1 MQRVI
6 PTNQPSN
13 DQRKSFSARKTIC
26 ASSGVAEQTHPMI
39 PMSSNMMWGQL
50 SDMISFIFAVKLRI
64 YDSQIENRACRDA
77 NHGGIVCVRFQQE
90 TPLQYLPKVGRP
102 HRMDLTTGGA

>member
-1 MQRVI
+1 
-6 PTNQPSN
+6 
-13 DQRKSFSARKTIC
+13 
-26 ASSGVAEQTHPMI
+26 MI
-39 PMSSNMMWGQL
+39 PMSNNMMCGQL

-77 NHGGIVCVRFQQE
+77 NNGSIVCVRFQQE
-90 TPLQYLPKVGRP
+90 TPLQYLPEVGRS